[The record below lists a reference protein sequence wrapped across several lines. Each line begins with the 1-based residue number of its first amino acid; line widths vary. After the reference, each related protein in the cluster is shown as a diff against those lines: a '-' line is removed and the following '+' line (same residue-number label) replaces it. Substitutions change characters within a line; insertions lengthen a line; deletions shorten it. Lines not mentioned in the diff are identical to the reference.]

1 VTTRMSIAV
10 TGAGIAVPGLEEPA
24 DLLEPPADLLE
35 PSATSGGFN
44 PATGLRGREMRNKDR
59 ASRLALSAVAPA
71 LRDAGLLGAD
81 GYTGPEERT
90 AVVVS
95 TNFGNLDSVCGFADT
110 IAEQNIAGLS
120 PLGLPHTSS
129 NAIAGWI
136 AIRYRMRGPNLT
148 VCNGPTSGIDA
159 LQWAG
164 NLLAAR
170 RAETVVVVG
179 VEPDTE
185 PVARLLADGPGGPDR
200 RRVLDGAAAVVLE
213 PVEHATARG
222 GPVRAVLTGCS
233 RAADLPTAVDRV
245 LGSDGPAATMWL
257 GVALDYWEAAA
268 SPVVGAT
275 VLDLTER
282 LGQCS
287 GALGVLQCAAGAV
300 HLSRGGSGAV
310 LGTAGGAPGDDGAAA
325 MLLVDLGAAS

>member
-1 VTTRMSIAV
+1 VTARMPIAV
-10 TGAGIAVPGLEEPA
+10 TGAGIAVPGLEEPI
-24 DLLEPPADLLE
+24 DLLGPPA
-35 PSATSGGFN
+35 AGGGFD

-59 ASRLALSAVAPA
+59 ASRLALRAVAPA
-71 LRDAGLLGAD
+71 LRDAGLLGVD
-81 GYTGPEERT
+81 GYTGPQERT

-95 TNFGNLDSVCGFADT
+95 TNFGNLDSVCGFVDT
-110 IAEQNIAGLS
+110 IAEHTVTGLS

-136 AIRYRMRGPNLT
+136 AIQYRMRGPNLT

-159 LQWAG
+159 VQWAV

-170 RAETVVVVG
+170 RAQTVVVVG

-185 PVARLLADGPGGPDR
+185 PVARLLAAGPGGPDR

-213 PVEHATARG
+213 PVAHAKARG
-222 GPVRAVLTGCS
+222 GPVRAVLAGCD
-233 RAADLPTAVDRV
+233 RAADLPTAVERV
-245 LGSDGPAATMWL
+245 RGTDGTAAAMWL
-257 GVALDYWEAAA
+257 GTALDGSRAAA
-268 SPVVGAT
+268 SPVAGAA

-287 GALGVLQCAAGAV
+287 GALGVLQCAVGAV
-300 HLSRGGSGAV
+300 HLSRGGAGPV
-310 LGTAGGAPGDDGAAA
+310 LATAGGAPGDDGAAA
-325 MLLVDLGAAS
+325 MLLVGFGAMS